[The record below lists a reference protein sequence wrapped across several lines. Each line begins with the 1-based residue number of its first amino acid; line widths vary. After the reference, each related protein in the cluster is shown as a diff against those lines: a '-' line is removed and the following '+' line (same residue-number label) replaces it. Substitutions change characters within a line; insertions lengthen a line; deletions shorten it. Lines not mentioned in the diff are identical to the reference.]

1 MLRQQRAGRQVS
13 ASPLTGLQS
22 ILPLSV
28 QPLRFAFDISQVFG
42 YDAPKLAQPPAMP
55 GRVCRVAGGCLVPG
69 FTEILR
75 SGMGVDQCR

>member
-13 ASPLTGLQS
+13 ASPLAGLQS

-55 GRVCRVAGGCLVPG
+55 DRVCRVAWWL
-69 FTEILR
+69 
-75 SGMGVDQCR
+75 SGAWLYRNPEEWDGR